1 LRNYRIAHAQAAAIE
16 PFEAVLREHT
26 SLTSI
31 VDPSALVEFLSQ
43 KDLQKDMAMEELK
56 RIDAQCRS
64 AAKERDELR
73 SQLDEAQRK
82 TRGSSRN
89 ADIARGSDDPL
100 GVNSTE
106 AVAASPKQKSTV
118 DDDFFSY
125 DTELSLAEADD
136 AESSSKVAQLE
147 TMIAEQRVT
156 IDRLQALDNEQR
168 ERIEQLES
176 QTASDATRLQQ
187 SQTDSQEHKEFINEL
202 STENASLRQDL
213 DITRLDLSAM
223 NNKIHLKDNSI
234 KEIELQL
241 KQTKELLEEAS
252 KKQDTTRDAQR
263 QEQLAPAL
271 NDPDVFQDDQK
282 RLETLDKVVNSLR
295 EQVKSTENARK
306 ATDAEAQDL
315 RFKIR
320 LMEAESDSAGKIISS
335 LRSHEEVAKGLK
347 RRLGEL
353 EMERDDAQR
362 LASSKT
368 GHEAAAASLRVQLK
382 RIEKDRDAAYQMI
395 LDCGKCSI
403 PDSDKNAEGANA
415 ESSTSGSA
423 ATINSGS
430 GSRGDVDT
438 EPAGTTSSTLID
450 DDASA
455 STEGKKKNKKKK
467 SKAKKKSS
475 EETAEDPVEFPTLDE
490 LIHDPAQ
497 GNAIMLRTK
506 HAENPM
512 LPLLMSTVEKMKAM
526 NEIKDDERD
535 ERYTHLEDL
544 VETRDQII
552 KDFEVIIQSKNEEIM
567 SLRQSLEDSPS
578 GDKVA
583 GTDVQI
589 EALHQEI
596 KILREKT
603 AHKDTEIEK
612 LNSRLAGEA
621 SLHEEIENLSEE
633 NETLR
638 DSMIDHGK
646 QATDALH
653 DLKIAKDNI
662 AKLRNE
668 LEAVQRDNRVD
679 REKLEEALADKLNMI
694 SEREKLEAEVTEIK
708 TKSAPESELKD
719 LREKLGQVT
728 GERDAL
734 ESAKSTFESQIAG
747 MKAQHNASDA
757 EGDAKSKALSADL
770 SNFKSKAFEL
780 EKELAAANQLAQTRY
795 KDLAELKTAYNKMQP
810 ELKKLREE
818 AADLKQIRAD
828 LDKATA
834 SVKRLEA
841 KEKDLRSEIAE
852 YKSQLASK
860 DAELTSWKEKTK
872 RSEERS
878 TVLEESYETARKDL
892 VASESTRD
900 EAVEI
905 REKLQTDL
913 RKLED
918 QLDKSRSTI
927 RDLEKQVQKHADDA
941 NALREEMSMKA
952 AQQASA
958 QSLMDSMRDQTNEL
972 STQMKEVR
980 EQKESMEEELIDAN
994 RLLSERSREAE
1005 TMRRLLADVEG
1016 RAESKVKEMRE
1027 RMDLALEERDRAE
1040 DEASSIGKRRTRE
1053 LEDYKLRLHDAER
1066 EASRAADAKQ
1076 DAERRARDL
1085 LDRETELQRRAS
1097 QAQTELTEVRT
1108 AMAQLR
1114 DALDETER
1122 QSRQLEKEKS
1132 EARKSLEDKE
1142 MRLERLQ
1149 KSSKAMAEELRA
1161 LQQQHS
1167 HQGIGSPGS
1176 LGTAKFKSSPRP
1188 SVDSTRV
1195 ASPAGTASGS
1205 KDGVDY
1211 VYLKNILLQFLEQKE
1226 KKHQMQLV
1234 PVLGMLL
1241 HFDRAEEQK
1250 WMAAI
1255 SANK

>member
-43 KDLQKDMAMEELK
+43 KDLQKEMAMEELK
-56 RIDAQCRS
+56 RIDGECRN
-64 AAKERDELR
+64 ATKERDELK

-82 TRGSSRN
+82 VADGSGN
-89 ADIARGSDDPL
+89 DKVVKGSDDPL
-100 GVNSTE
+100 GVNSAE
-106 AVAASPKQKSTV
+106 VVVAKPKQNSTA

-125 DTELSLAEADD
+125 DTELSLAEAAS
-136 AESSSKVAQLE
+136 AEKSSRFAQLE
-147 TMIAEQRVT
+147 SMIADQKVT
-156 IDRLQALDNEQR
+156 IDRLQASNDEQR
-168 ERIEQLES
+168 SKVEQLES
-176 QTASDATRLQQ
+176 QIASDATRLQQ
-187 SQTDSQEHKEFINEL
+187 DQTDSQEHKDFINEL

-223 NNKIHLKDNSI
+223 NNKIHLKDNNI
-234 KEIELQL
+234 KEFEVQL
-241 KQTKELLEEAS
+241 KQTKALLEEAI
-252 KKQDTTRDAQR
+252 KEKDATEASQR
-263 QEQLAPAL
+263 QEKHAPAEK
-271 NDPDVFQDDQK
+271 DVDTLQDHQK
-282 RLETLDKVVNSLR
+282 RLETLDKVVKSLR
-295 EQVKSTENARK
+295 EQVKTTENARK

-315 RFKIR
+315 RFKIQ
-320 LMEAESDSAGKIISS
+320 LMEAESESAGKIISS
-335 LRSHEEVAKGLK
+335 LRAHEEVAKGLK

-403 PDSDKNAEGANA
+403 PDSDKDSEDANA
-415 ESSTSGSA
+415 ESSTSGAA
-423 ATINSGS
+423 ATIDPGS
-430 GSRGDVDT
+430 GNRDDT
-438 EPAGTTSSTLID
+438 NAQPVGVGPSTSID
-450 DDASA
+450 DDAPA
-455 STEGKKKNKKKK
+455 TTEGKKKNKKKK

-475 EETAEDPVEFPTLDE
+475 EETTEEPTRFPSLDE

-497 GNAIMLRTK
+497 GNAIMLQTK
-506 HAENPM
+506 HADNPM

-526 NEIKDDERD
+526 SETKDDERD

-552 KDFEVIIQSKNEEIM
+552 KDFETIIQSKNEEIM
-567 SLRQSLEDSPS
+567 SLRQTLDDTPS

-583 GTDVQI
+583 GTDAQI

-596 KILREKT
+596 KILRDKT
-603 AHKDTEIEK
+603 ANKDSQIEK
-612 LNSRLAGEA
+612 LNSRIAGEA
-621 SLHEEIENLSEE
+621 NLHEQIENLSEE

-638 DSMIDHGK
+638 ESMIDHGK
-646 QATDALH
+646 QATNALH
-653 DLKIAKDNI
+653 ELKIAKDGI
-662 AKLRNE
+662 ANLKNE
-668 LEAVQRDNRVD
+668 LEAVQRDNRED
-679 REKLEEALADKLNMI
+679 REKLKDAMAERQDMI
-694 SEREKLEAEVTEIK
+694 SEREKLQDELIEIK
-708 TKSAPESELKD
+708 TKSTPDND
-719 LREKLGQVT
+719 LNDVREKLQNVT
-728 GERDAL
+728 DERDAL
-734 ESAKSTFESQIAG
+734 ALAKSAFESQIAG
-747 MKAQHNASDA
+747 LQAQHNANGA
-757 EGDAKSKALSADL
+757 QEDAKAKALSADL

-780 EKELAAANQLAQTRY
+780 QKELAAANQLAQTRY

-818 AADLKQIRAD
+818 AIELKQVRAD
-828 LDKATA
+828 LDKAMA

-860 DAELTSWKEKTK
+860 DTELTSWKEKAK

-905 REKLQTDL
+905 RGKLQADL
-913 RKLED
+913 QKLEE
-918 QLDKSRSTI
+918 QVEKSRSI
-927 RDLEKQVQKHADDA
+927 INDLEKQVQKHADDA
-941 NALREEMSMKA
+941 NTLREEMSMKA

-980 EQKESMEEELIDAN
+980 EQKESIEEELIDAN

-1005 TMRRLLADVEG
+1005 TMRRLLADIEG

-1053 LEDYKLRLHDAER
+1053 IEDYKLKLHDVER

-1122 QSRQLEKEKS
+1122 QSRQLEKEKL
-1132 EARKSLEDKE
+1132 EARKFLEDKE

-1149 KSSKAMAEELRA
+1149 KSSKAMAEELCA

-1167 HQGIGSPGS
+1167 HQPIGSPGS
-1176 LGTAKFKSSPRP
+1176 LSTAKFKSSPRP
-1188 SVDSTRV
+1188 SIDSTRV
-1195 ASPAGTASGS
+1195 APPTGTAAGS

-1241 HFDRAEEQK
+1241 HLDRAEEQK
-1250 WMAAI
+1250 WIAAI
-1255 SANK
+1255 SASK